1 MKKNGALRLR
11 FFIKSISGILFLVS
25 KVIVISLG
33 LSLPK
38 DSSNLP
44 SRLGRAALSVG
55 IFGLAARKVYPEAV
69 SPRLRVS
76 SYLTFS
82 PLLRRAVIFCGTCC
96 YLKDTF
102 LLRSTV
108 LCAVPTF
115 LTQNCFCLRQSLFR
129 AAKIH
134 KNSEP
139 RTLNQELFSIPNS

>member
-1 MKKNGALRLR
+1 M
-11 FFIKSISGILFLVS
+11 
-25 KVIVISLG
+25 IVISLG
-33 LSLPK
+33 LTLPS

-55 IFGLAARKVYPEAV
+55 IFGLAARKVYPETV
-69 SPRLRVS
+69 SPRSRVS

-96 YLKDTF
+96 YLEDTF

-115 LTQNCFCLRQSLFR
+115 LTQNLSCLRQSLFER
-129 AAKIH
+129 QRYIKTL
-134 KNSEP
+134 NSEP
-139 RTLNQELFSIPNS
+139 RTKNFFLIPNSKPQIPNPKLLTPN

>member
-1 MKKNGALRLR
+1 MCVLIALRNKKTESEDSVFL
-11 FFIKSISGILFLVS
+11 IKSISGILSLVS

-55 IFGLAARKVYPEAV
+55 IFGLAARKVYPETV

-96 YLKDTF
+96 YLEDTF

-115 LTQNCFCLRQSLFR
+115 LTQNYSCLRQSLFGVQR
-129 AAKIH
+129 
-134 KNSEP
+134 
-139 RTLNQELFSIPNS
+139 